1 MNGMLA
7 AWINNPLLNI
17 EKAVELQKLRRE
29 VRLRIIPGRRIANRN
44 TFTCNE
50 LTCSQ
55 PIVGRWINDCDYS
68 FLTETLALT
77 NDVFKQEFRG
87 IQLSHEERKMLAT
100 ILDRHTRECAR
111 CGSKRAE
118 DDEGANRQPVGPEWD
133 IQAAPPYKRR
143 GRFLEGEA
151 PFRFLH

>member
-1 MNGMLA
+1 MKGMLA

-29 VRLRIIPGRRIANRN
+29 VRSRIIPGRLKDSK
-44 TFTCNE
+44 

-55 PIVGRWINDCDYS
+55 PIVGRWINDCDYP

-77 NDVFKQEFRG
+77 ATVFKQEFRG
-87 IQLSHEERKMLAT
+87 IQLSHEERNMLAT
-100 ILDRHTRECAR
+100 ILDEHTRECAR

-118 DDEGANRQPVGPEWD
+118 DDEGANRQGISVVG
-133 IQAAPPYKRR
+133 AGRLM

>member
-1 MNGMLA
+1 MNRMLA

-17 EKAVELQKLRRE
+17 DKAVELQKLRRE
-29 VRLRIIPGRRIANRN
+29 VRLRIIPGRLKDG
-44 TFTCNE
+44 E

-55 PIVGRWINDCDYS
+55 PVVGRWINDCDYP

-100 ILDRHTRECAR
+100 ILDKHTRECAR
-111 CGSKRAE
+111 CGSRRAE
-118 DDEGANRQPVGPEWD
+118 DTGRQPVRNASSPIGPERN
-133 IQAAPPYKRR
+133 RR
-143 GRFLEGEA
+143 PASRRLDA
-151 PFRFLH
+151 

>member
-29 VRLRIIPGRRIANRN
+29 VRLRIIPGRLKAS
-44 TFTCNE
+44 E

-77 NDVFKQEFRG
+77 NDAFKQEFRE

-100 ILDRHTRECAR
+100 ILDDHTRECAR

-118 DDEGANRQPVGPEWD
+118 DDEGASRQPLRNASFPIGSEWG
-133 IQAAPPYKRR
+133 IQGAPPYER
-143 GRFLEGEA
+143 GATEGA
-151 PFRFLH
+151 F